1 MAFNAVSPT
10 TSSFNKGVLN
20 WDYLLPNPH
29 RSLDS
34 GFRAFL
40 EPLAVSY
47 TGIVWGHIAL

>member
-10 TSSFNKGVLN
+10 TSSFNQGVLN
-20 WDYLLPNPH
+20 WDSNPH